1 MNWGVDYAYN
11 EWLERNKEMDG
22 ERIIRFYERNKFY
35 KWFSILYDNYERKRT
50 IDEHGIETNEEI
62 ENIGIKAFFKDH
74 KNNSDFC

>member
-1 MNWGVDYAYN
+1 M
-11 EWLERNKEMDG
+11 M
-22 ERIIRFYERNKFY
+22 FYERNKFY

>member
-1 MNWGVDYAYN
+1 MVWEGKIKMN
-11 EWLERNKEMDG
+11 G